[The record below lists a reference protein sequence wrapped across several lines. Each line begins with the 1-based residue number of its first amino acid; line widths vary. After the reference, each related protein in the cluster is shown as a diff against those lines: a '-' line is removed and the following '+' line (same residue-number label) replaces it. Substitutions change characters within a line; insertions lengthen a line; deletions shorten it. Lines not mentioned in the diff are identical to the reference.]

1 MAAPARSIVGPGVP
15 GSLVG
20 GSEPAMQL
28 TSRLA
33 HSAQTDRSAREFL
46 GDDHP
51 LVRVMERASVA
62 VGQSVVVAVVLVG
75 GGAGW
80 VEGLHVAS
88 EVTVAAALVEAVL
101 LLRLANLRWLVRE
114 RACDLIIQGRA
125 DLPLD
130 PVRRQR
136 RRLQDRGHCE
146 DLADWLDRT
155 WMLAER
161 SLGSRYQP
169 APFGSSRVIVSVRSE
184 LAEISARLREDA
196 PGVRGVALVERLLSE
211 GGSALHGA
219 SPSALRQELRRIRF
233 MLGA

>member
-1 MAAPARSIVGPGVP
+1 
-15 GSLVG
+15 
-20 GSEPAMQL
+20 MQL

-33 HSAQTDRSAREFL
+33 HSPQTHRSAREFL
-46 GDDHP
+46 GADHP
-51 LVRVMERASVA
+51 LVRVMERASGA
-62 VGQSVVVAVVLVG
+62 VLQSVVVVLAG

-80 VEGLHVAS
+80 VGGQHVAS
-88 EVTVAAALVEAVL
+88 EVTVAAAMVEAGL

-136 RRLQDRGHCE
+136 RRLLDRAHRE

-161 SLGSRYQP
+161 SVGSRYEP
-169 APFGSSRVIVSVRSE
+169 APFGSSRVIVAVRSE
-184 LAEISARLREDA
+184 LAEIAARLREDA

-211 GGSALHGA
+211 GGSALHGG
-219 SPSALRQELRRIRF
+219 SVSALRQELRRIRF